1 MFALLHSSIIE
12 TMDTAQR
19 KTLWI
24 ILILG
29 LIYFCL
35 MIPAN
40 LTGAKDPEMLSVFE
54 VDEYAQYEHVLRMLT
69 PGETFY
75 QSVRNFFVY
84 QHYFYGFPFYF
95 FSALSLVPLRLF
107 SADWPA
113 NTQLI
118 VCWLRQCV
126 SVLPMIGAAGIFA
139 WILTRLKKRWVS
151 VGLFLFLLLNPALVQ
166 NNFWWHPDSLSLFFI
181 SLVFF
186 FLDRDQLRFGK
197 WFYFAAAACGYAT
210 GIKYHGLYFA
220 LTIPAL
226 ILVALLQ
233 KRITFPK
240 AVKNALIFLAIFAVF
255 LILSNPLL
263 LLPQERAEIIQ
274 TQQMQFEQTGVGTFT
289 INHGAFQNGWEG
301 LADLWVYYAEPWF
314 FILALGGILFGLRG
328 SQQQKLLSVM
338 ILTYLV
344 PALGITISAATSRLH
359 YFLPV
364 FVPLLCGVA
373 NLFETS
379 PYESGNLQS
388 RTRTILIMLIAL
400 VGLQFSRNLI
410 TDYSVV
416 QTQLQREANSKSI
429 AFYRQLDQ
437 SVLPELEEAVTERM
451 IRVARDWKIYFP
463 HREGYAV
470 QMDWDMPTLEK
481 VKDWSPDLLILEQ
494 ANINAFADPS
504 IIDQAVNPEEMVLIQ
519 TFFSQAARDEIPG
532 YTSVLTDD
540 FAKAFVKKSDSE
552 N

>member
-1 MFALLHSSIIE
+1 
-12 TMDTAQR
+12 MDTAQR

-29 LIYFCL
+29 AIYFCL

-84 QHYFYGFPFYF
+84 LHYFYGFPFYF
-95 FSALSLVPLRLF
+95 FSALSLVPVRLF

-118 VCWLRQCV
+118 VCWLRQWV
-126 SVLPMIGAAGIFA
+126 SVLPMIGAAGIFV
-139 WILTRLKKRWVS
+139 WIFTRLKKRWVS
-151 VGLFLFLLLNPALVQ
+151 VGLFVFLLLIPALLQ

-197 WFYFAAAACGYAT
+197 WFSFAAAACGYAT

-226 ILVALLQ
+226 FLVALLQ
-233 KRITFPK
+233 KRITFSK
-240 AVKNALIFLAIFAVF
+240 AVQKALTFLAIFAVF
-255 LILSNPLL
+255 FILSNPLL

-274 TQQMQFEQTGVGTFT
+274 TQQLQFEQTGVGIFT
-289 INHGAFQNGWEG
+289 INRSAFQNGWEG
-301 LADLWVYYAEPWF
+301 LADIWVYYAEPWF
-314 FILALGGILFGLRG
+314 FILALGGILFGFRG
-328 SQQQKLLSVM
+328 SQRQKLLSVM

-364 FVPLLCGVA
+364 VVPLLCGAA
-373 NLFETS
+373 NLFDTS
-379 PYESGNLQS
+379 PAESGNSQPHS
-388 RTRTILIMLIAL
+388 RPLLIMLIAL
-400 VGLQFSRNLI
+400 VGLQSGRNLI
-410 TDYSVV
+410 TDNSLY
-416 QTQLQREANSKSI
+416 QTQLQREANSKAI
-429 AFYRQLDQ
+429 AFYQQLDQ
-437 SVLPELEEAVTERM
+437 SVLPELEEDVTDRM
-451 IRVARDWKIYFP
+451 IRVSKDWKIYFP
-463 HREGYAV
+463 EREGFAV
-470 QMDWDMPTLEK
+470 QMDWDMLTLEK
-481 VKDWSPDLLILEQ
+481 VKDWGPDLLILEQ

-519 TFFSQAARDEIPG
+519 MFFSQAARDEIPG
-532 YTSVLTDD
+532 YTSVLTDN
-540 FAKAFVKKSDSE
+540 FAKAFVKVSGSE

>member
-1 MFALLHSSIIE
+1 M
-12 TMDTAQR
+12 
-19 KTLWI
+19 
-24 ILILG
+24 ILG
-29 LIYFCL
+29 AIYFCL

-118 VCWLRQCV
+118 ACWLRQCV
-126 SVLPMIGAAGIFA
+126 SVLPMIAAAGIFV
-139 WILTRLKKRWVS
+139 WIFTRLKKRWVS
-151 VGLFLFLLLNPALVQ
+151 VGLFLFLLLMPALLQ

-220 LTIPAL
+220 LTIPAI
-226 ILVALLQ
+226 ILFAVLQ

-240 AVKNALIFLAIFAVF
+240 AVQKALIFLAIFAVF
-255 LILSNPLL
+255 LMLSNPLL
-263 LLPQERAEIIQ
+263 LLPQERAEIIR
-274 TQQMQFEQTGVGTFT
+274 TQQLQFEQTGVGTFT
-289 INHGAFQNGWEG
+289 INRGAFQNGWEG
-301 LADLWVYYAEPWF
+301 LSDLWTYFAEPWF
-314 FILALGGILFGLRG
+314 FILAIGGILFGLRG
-328 SQQQKLLSVM
+328 SQRQKLLSGM

-344 PALGITISAATSRLH
+344 PALGITVSAATSRLH

-364 FVPLLCGVA
+364 VVPLLCSVA
-373 NLFETS
+373 NLFDIS
-379 PYESGNLQS
+379 PDASGNSQPRS
-388 RTRTILIMLIAL
+388 RTILIMLIAL

-429 AFYRQLDQ
+429 AFYLQLDQ
-437 SVLPELEEAVTERM
+437 SVLPKLEEDVTDRM
-451 IRVARDWKIYFP
+451 VRVARDWKIYFP
-463 HREGYAV
+463 QREGFAV

-504 IIDQAVNPEEMVLIQ
+504 IVDQAVNPEEMVLIQ

-540 FAKAFVKKSDSE
+540 FAKAFIKISGSE